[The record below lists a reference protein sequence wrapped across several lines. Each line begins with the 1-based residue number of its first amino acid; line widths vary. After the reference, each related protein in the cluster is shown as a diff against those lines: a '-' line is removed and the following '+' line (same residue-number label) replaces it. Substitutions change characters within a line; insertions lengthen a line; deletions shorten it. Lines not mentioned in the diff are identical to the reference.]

1 MRPMIKKNAGLG
13 LIVVIALFAVGC
25 GDDDLTSPSTVIG
38 GVWKL
43 QSLEIPG
50 KGLVQ
55 IPIPANYTVE
65 FKDGGQVAIKADCNS
80 CSGTYSIS
88 GEAMKI
94 SAMACTTAFCGSA
107 SFDTAFLAVLN
118 SANTFG
124 VKDGELT
131 INSLQGIARL
141 RR

>member
-1 MRPMIKKNAGLG
+1 MRPMTRKIASWVLV
-13 LIVVIALFAVGC
+13 VVIALSAAGC
-25 GDDDLTSPSTVIG
+25 SDDDLTSPSAVIG

-50 KGLVQ
+50 RGLVQ
-55 IPIPANYTVE
+55 IPVPANYTAE
-65 FKDGGQVAIKADCNS
+65 FKEGGLLAVKADCNS

-88 GEAMKI
+88 GESMKI
-94 SAMACTTAFCGSA
+94 KAMACTTAFCGTA

-118 SANTFG
+118 SANTFE
-124 VKDGELT
+124 VSDGELT
-131 INSLQGIARL
+131 INSLQGIARF

>member
-1 MRPMIKKNAGLG
+1 MIKKNSAIGLLLAVAFLAAG
-13 LIVVIALFAVGC
+13 C
-25 GDDDLTSPSTVIG
+25 SDDDVTSPSAVIG

-50 KGLVQ
+50 RGLVQ
-55 IPIPANYTVE
+55 IPVPANYTAE
-65 FKDGGQVAIKADCNS
+65 FKDGGLLAVKADCNS

>member
-1 MRPMIKKNAGLG
+1 MIKKSVALG
-13 LIVVIALFAVGC
+13 MVLAIALLSVGC
-25 GDDDLTSPSTVIG
+25 DDDVLTGPSAVIG

-50 KGLVQ
+50 RGLVQ
-55 IPIPANYTVE
+55 IPQPANYTVE

-88 GEAMKI
+88 GESMKI
-94 SAMACTTAFCGSA
+94 TASACTTAFCGSA

-118 SANTFG
+118 NANTFG
-124 VKDGELT
+124 VVDSELT

>member
-1 MRPMIKKNAGLG
+1 MTKKNAGLG
-13 LIVVIALFAVGC
+13 LVLALALFAAGC
-25 GDDDLTSPSTVIG
+25 GDDVLTGPSAVIG

-50 KGLVQ
+50 RGLVQ
-55 IPIPANYTVE
+55 IPQPANYTVE

-80 CSGTYSIS
+80 CSGTYTIS
-88 GEAMKI
+88 GESMKI
-94 SAMACTTAFCGSA
+94 SASACTTAFCGAA

-118 SANTFG
+118 NANTFG
-124 VKDGELT
+124 VADSELT
-131 INSLQGIARL
+131 INSIQGIARL